1 MNQPAG
7 VGAVNALPLETLV
20 ERLYASCHLP
30 VRSFA
35 EAVAARRPFGSL
47 DDLIAVAQDN
57 VDELTAE
64 QVVLAHTGLD
74 RIGIRIVGDDHE
86 SRWSRD
92 EESGIRDDEDTQRA
106 FTAANEAY
114 EQRFGHV
121 FLISATGRSGEEIL
135 AELRRR
141 TANDDATETETIKG
155 ELRKLV
161 AIRLPKM
168 LDSVSGG
175 GR

>member
-7 VGAVNALPLETLV
+7 VGAVNALPLETLF

-64 QVVLAHTGLD
+64 QVVLAHT
-74 RIGIRIVGDDHE
+74 
-86 SRWSRD
+86 
-92 EESGIRDDEDTQRA
+92 
-106 FTAANEAY
+106 
-114 EQRFGHV
+114 
-121 FLISATGRSGEEIL
+121 
-135 AELRRR
+135 
-141 TANDDATETETIKG
+141 
-155 ELRKLV
+155 
-161 AIRLPKM
+161 
-168 LDSVSGG
+168 
-175 GR
+175 